1 MLDETVALLPILQS
15 PDADAYLKAEVADN
29 KLLQLGKAKTRSRMV
44 TEFKRRY
51 QAMPPSFWNWFL
63 SLDRA
68 GQVVSLYYCLMR
80 TYLVLKEVHLNLF
93 LPRLKSANPVVTRS
107 DVDRHILK
115 IGVLDP
121 FVASWSDATRSKIAG
136 ACLSYIRAVGML
148 DAATDDLRPVTVP
161 DAVAAHFISRGE
173 AWYMEAL
180 GMPLYEVNRI
190 KETGVSTS

>member
-1 MLDETVALLPILQS
+1 MLDETVALVPILRS
-15 PDADAYLKAEVADN
+15 PDADTLLKVEVEGN
-29 KLLQLGKAKTRSRMV
+29 KLLQLGKAKTRLRMV

-63 SLDRA
+63 SLDRV
-68 GQVVSLYYCLMR
+68 GQIVALYYCLMR
-80 TYLVLKEVHLNLF
+80 TYLLLKEVHLDLF
-93 LPRLKSANPVVTRS
+93 LPRLKSANPIVTRA

-115 IGVLDP
+115 IAAVDP
-121 FVASWSDATRSKIAG
+121 FVESWSDATRSKIAG
-136 ACLSYIRAVGML
+136 SCLSFLRAVGML
-148 DAATDDLRPVTVP
+148 DAATNFLHPVTVP

-190 KETGVSTS
+190 KEMGVPKP